1 MFNLS
6 ATVKIFVCT
15 KPVDMRRSFDG
26 LFSLVEELIR
36 QDPFSGSLFL
46 FRGRRG
52 DFIKILWWDL
62 DGWAIFAKRLE
73 IGSFR
78 FPEVKFV
85 NGEYQTVEI
94 ERGDLLLLLEGI
106 DVRSAKKSHR
116 YRRQNRDQH
125 PATPPKLP
133 TRPGRV
139 RKRPVHGPAPI
150 I

>member
-6 ATVKIFVCT
+6 ASVKIFVCT
-15 KPVDMRRSFDG
+15 KPVDLRRSFDG

-36 QDPFSGSLFL
+36 QDPYSGSLFL

-78 FPEVKFV
+78 FPEVKFE
-85 NGEYQTVEI
+85 NGKYQTVEI

-106 DVRSAKKSHR
+106 DVRSAKKSQR

-125 PATPPKLP
+125 PNSPPKIAC
-133 TRPGRV
+133 TARPGSETP
-139 RKRPVHGPAPI
+139 KP
-150 I
+150 